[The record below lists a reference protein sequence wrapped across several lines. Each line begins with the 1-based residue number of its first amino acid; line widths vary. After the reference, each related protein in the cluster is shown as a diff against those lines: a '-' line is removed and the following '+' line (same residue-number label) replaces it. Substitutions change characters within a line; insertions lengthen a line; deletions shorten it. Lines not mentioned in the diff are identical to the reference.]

1 MKNLTDFEIIESI
14 NRGNHSDFSIL
25 VDRYKNKA
33 FSLLK
38 RMLKNDME
46 AEEILQDSF
55 LKAFNGL
62 KNFKQESKFSTW
74 FYRIVYNT
82 ALTKLSS
89 KRRKIENE
97 MTSVEDHLEL
107 ESKVDYNLA
116 EQKNISEVIN
126 SLIEKL
132 PEKYSSV
139 INMFYLNGIS
149 CEEIAEIT
157 STSVSNVKV
166 LLYRAR
172 NTFKDILVKYNLT
185 EEFR

>member
-1 MKNLTDFEIIESI
+1 MKDLSDFDIIESI
-14 NRGNHSDFSIL
+14 KRGNHSDFSIL

-38 RMLKNDME
+38 RILKNDME

-82 ALTKLSS
+82 ALTRLSG
-89 KRRKIENE
+89 KKRKIENE
-97 MTSVEDHLEL
+97 MTSIEDHLEL
-107 ESKVDYNLA
+107 ESKIDYNQT
-116 EQKNISEVIN
+116 EQKNISEIIN
-126 SLIEKL
+126 SLVEQL

-139 INMFYLNGIS
+139 INMYYLNGMS
-149 CEEIAEIT
+149 CEEIAEVT
-157 STSVSNVKV
+157 SSSVSNVKV

-172 NTFKDILVKYNLT
+172 NTFKDILVKYNLM
-185 EEFR
+185 EELR

>member
-1 MKNLTDFEIIESI
+1 MKNLSDLEIIESI
-14 NRGNHSDFSIL
+14 KQGNHSDFSIL

-74 FYRIVYNT
+74 FYRIAYNT
-82 ALTKLSS
+82 ALTKLAGK
-89 KRRKIENE
+89 KRKVENE
-97 MTSVEDHLEL
+97 MTSMEDHLEL
-107 ESKVDYNLA
+107 ESKLDYRQTELKDIAEFVSNLV
-116 EQKNISEVIN
+116 EQ
-126 SLIEKL
+126 L
-132 PEKYSSV
+132 PLKYSAA
-139 INMFYLNGIS
+139 INMFYLNGMS
-149 CEEIAEIT
+149 CEEIAEAT
-157 STSVSNVKV
+157 SSSVSNVKV

-172 NTFKDILVKYNLT
+172 NTLKDMLIKYNLS
-185 EEFR
+185 EELR